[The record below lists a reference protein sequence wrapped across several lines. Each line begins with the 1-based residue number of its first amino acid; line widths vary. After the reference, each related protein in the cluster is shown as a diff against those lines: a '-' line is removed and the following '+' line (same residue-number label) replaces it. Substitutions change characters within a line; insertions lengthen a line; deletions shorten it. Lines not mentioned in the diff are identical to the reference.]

1 MELGKIREMVTK
13 AESTTE
19 QAIATINEQSKN
31 NPMWYGI
38 KECSLVDITQTEK
51 GDAFLLVFAD
61 QDGNIMPSQFDG
73 QNGNIYVKASTL
85 RNFAL
90 SAKMALNLPNQLDI
104 VQVLE
109 ELQKPH
115 RIYFTIK
122 STLQQWGISFYNIID
137 WKETKK
143 A

>member
-1 MELGKIREMVTK
+1 MEINKIKEMVSK

-19 QAIATINEQSKN
+19 QAIKEINEQAKT
-31 NPMWYGI
+31 NPMWYGV
-38 KECSLVDITQTEK
+38 KDCALVDIVQTEK

-61 QDGNIMPSQFDG
+61 TDGNIMPSQFDG

-109 ELQKPH
+109 ELQNPH
-115 RIYFTIK
+115 RIFFTVK

>member
-1 MELGKIREMVTK
+1 MEINKIKEMVAK

-19 QAIATINEQSKN
+19 QAIAKINEQAKT
-31 NPMWYGI
+31 NPLWYGI
-38 KECSLVDITQTEK
+38 KECKLVDITQTEK

-61 QDGNIMPSQFDG
+61 ADGNIMPGQFDG
-73 QNGNIYVKASTL
+73 QNGNIYVKATTL

-90 SAKMALNLPNQLDI
+90 SAKMALNLDNKLDI

-109 ELQKPH
+109 ELQNPH
-115 RIYFTIK
+115 RIFFTVK

>member
-1 MELGKIREMVTK
+1 MELNKIREMVNK
-13 AESTTE
+13 AEVTTE
-19 QAIATINEQSKN
+19 QAIAEINEQAKT
-31 NPMWYGI
+31 NPLWHGV
-38 KECSLVDITQTEK
+38 KECKLVDITQTEK
-51 GDAFLLVFAD
+51 VDAFLLVFAD
-61 QDGNIMPSQFDG
+61 TDGNIMPSQFDG
-73 QNGNIYVKASTL
+73 QNGNIYVKATTL

-90 SAKMALNLPNQLDI
+90 SAKMALNLDNKLDI

-109 ELQKPH
+109 ELQNTH